1 MDESMTKEQCAARLD
16 EIRQLLDE
24 SGADPAYARAYFQSG
39 GGVCERVVG
48 ARCKRHRPCPPPLPA
63 CKMCAEE
70 FGESVAELR
79 AQMARVEAEGARLLR
94 EYKRLRTEGALPS
107 HQRVE
112 LQHEMLHNKKQ
123 LLDLKGQLLELLEHD
138 PVDAQAWH
146 EQVSSLLTEQIALLE
161 RMKLGRARG
170 PSSLGSPHAAP

>member
-1 MDESMTKEQCAARLD
+1 MTANEQSLTRLD

-24 SGADPAYARAYFQSG
+24 AGADPAYARNYFQSG

-48 ARCKRHRPCPPPLPA
+48 GRCKRHRPCPPPLPA

-94 EYKRLRTEGALPS
+94 EYRRLKTEGALPS

-112 LQHEMLHNKKQ
+112 LQHEMLHSKKAH
-123 LLDLKGQLLELLEHD
+123 LDLKGQLLGVLEHD

-146 EQVSSLLTEQIALLE
+146 EQVSSLLTERIALLE
-161 RMKLGRARG
+161 RLKLGRAREHLHRA
-170 PSSLGSPHAAP
+170 LGLFETLG

>member
-1 MDESMTKEQCAARLD
+1 MTTDEQCLTRLD

-24 SGADPAYARAYFQSG
+24 AGADPAYTRNYFQSG

-48 ARCKRHRPCPPPLPA
+48 GRCKRHRPCAPPLPA

-79 AQMARVEAEGARLLR
+79 AQMARAEAEGARLLR
-94 EYKRLRTEGALPS
+94 EYKRLKTEGALPS

-112 LQHEMLHNKKQ
+112 LQHEMLHSKKAH
-123 LLDLKGQLLELLEHD
+123 LDLKGQLLGVLEHD

-146 EQVSSLLTEQIALLE
+146 EQVSALLTERIALWE
-161 RMKLGRARG
+161 RLKLGRARE
-170 PSSLGSPHAAP
+170 PCSLGSPRAPA